1 VLGPFPI
8 RCLTFWFVPWSVNGP
23 RSSLQKDLGQ
33 NVKGAWS
40 ISHKVPAL
48 QCYGPHY
55 LWQGP
60 CLFWFVPWSV
70 NGPRSSLQRD
80 LGQNV
85 KGAWSISH
93 KVPVLQL
100 YGPGYL
106 RPGDHVCSGL
116 FLGQLMAPGDFY
128 KRTWSHCQMCL
139 VYFPQGACPETLWI
153 RLLKAGDHA
162 VLFPGQLLVPGHLQ
176 KRIWSGS

>member
-1 VLGPFPI
+1 MIHAKGHGQYVKSVGPFAI
-8 RCLTFWFVPWSVNGP
+8 RCLFCNFMDQVIYGRGPCLSWLVPWSVNGP
-23 RSSLQKDLGQ
+23 RSSLQK
-33 NVKGAWS
+33 
-40 ISHKVPAL
+40 
-48 QCYGPHY
+48 
-55 LWQGP
+55 
-60 CLFWFVPWSV
+60 
-70 NGPRSSLQRD
+70 D